1 VTLGFNSTRT
11 TGALRVAYNKLDQD
25 GSTSA
30 FARQEYRNVT
40 LELRRQVSPRL
51 DLELGGS
58 FDRREFGAVG
68 RKDDDIYGYLSGGW
82 RAWKEF
88 EVRLTGRLQK
98 RDSNDTDSN
107 FTAHS
112 VQLEFI
118 YQAYARQAPRRQ
130 QKFLNRD
137 LR

>member
-1 VTLGFNSTRT
+1 VT
-11 TGALRVAYNKLDQD
+11 
-25 GSTSA
+25 
-30 FARQEYRNVT
+30 
-40 LELRRQVSPRL
+40 PRF
-51 DLELGGS
+51 DLQLGGS
-58 FDRREFGAVG
+58 IDRREFGAVG

-98 RDSNDTDSN
+98 RDSNDAASN
-107 FTAHS
+107 FTARS

-118 YQAYARQAPRRQ
+118 YQAYAAQAPRRQ
-130 QKFLNRD
+130 QKSLNRD